1 MYLNNWKFSKK
12 KLSFEK
18 TRKLTIISIFLC
30 GNIHNIKYLKI
41 SSTNLKKNQNFI
53 KQYNITEDR
62 IYFNVQCITYSNEFN
77 DAIQIKFSKF
87 IGGFIQ
93 RIINYCGVKGESV
106 VFGGC
111 LCIYWRK

>member
-18 TRKLTIISIFLC
+18 NSEINYNLNTPVWKYSQHKIF
-30 GNIHNIKYLKI
+30 IKI
-41 SSTNLKKNQNFI
+41 SCTNLKKKNQNLI
-53 KQYNITEDR
+53 KQYNITEDW

-93 RIINYCGVKGESV
+93 RIINYCGVKG
-106 VFGGC
+106 
-111 LCIYWRK
+111 